1 TFEPMMQDGRALQAG
16 TSHFLGQTFAK
27 SADIK
32 FQSKTGG
39 LEYVYTTSWGVSTR
53 LIGGLIMSHADDE
66 GMVTPPMVAPYQ
78 VVIVPM
84 LKDPAKTEAVMAY
97 AEKLRAALAQHKAF
111 DEKIRVKLDTRD
123 KSSTDKYWE
132 WTRKGVPVIVEVGP
146 RDMEG
151 TNVMVRERIK
161 IGTPEGKQVIAFDA
175 FADTIENRLENIQ
188 RMMYEKAEKRLKSNI
203 RTDIKTPEQMQDY
216 FANQNVWLGSDK
228 PTVAFVRGK
237 WCGDEETLEK
247 MKEMKI
253 TIRCIPFDQTGEE
266 GVCLISGKPAVTDV
280 IYARSY

>member
-1 TFEPMMQDGRALQAG
+1 
-16 TSHFLGQTFAK
+16 
-27 SADIK
+27 
-32 FQSKTGG
+32 
-39 LEYVYTTSWGVSTR
+39 
-53 LIGGLIMSHADDE
+53 
-66 GMVTPPMVAPYQ
+66 
-78 VVIVPM
+78 
-84 LKDPAKTEAVMAY
+84 
-97 AEKLRAALAQHKAF
+97 
-111 DEKIRVKLDTRD
+111 
-123 KSSTDKYWE
+123 
-132 WTRKGVPVIVEVGP
+132 
-146 RDMEG
+146 
-151 TNVMVRERIK
+151 MVRERIK